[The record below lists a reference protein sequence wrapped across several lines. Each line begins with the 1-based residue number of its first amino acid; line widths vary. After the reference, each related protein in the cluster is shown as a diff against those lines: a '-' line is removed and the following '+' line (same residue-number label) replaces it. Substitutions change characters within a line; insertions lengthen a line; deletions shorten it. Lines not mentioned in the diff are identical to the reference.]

1 MATFDLTSKDTT
13 GVESD
18 SIVAMPSA
26 KNTHVMRNIEAY
38 LDIDALVA
46 AGGSFSDG
54 DIFQVLEI
62 PANTLVINAGAE
74 VMKAFTSSCTL
85 AMDFTD
91 GSNDDDIIDG
101 ADITST
107 GFCAAGSNGQTNTIV
122 GSAASTYTQFV
133 TTTDTIDAKIAGSAT
148 ATGRLRMYA
157 TVIDLAGH
165 GLDDKPDEVDR
176 DQLA

>member
-13 GVESD
+13 GVFSD

-26 KNTHVMRNIEAY
+26 KNTHIMRNIEAY

-46 AGGSFSDG
+46 AGNSFSDG
-54 DIFQVLEI
+54 DIFLVTEI
-62 PANTLVINAGAE
+62 PANSLVLNAGAE
-74 VMKAFTSSCTL
+74 VMKAFTGSCTL
-85 AMDFTD
+85 DMDFA
-91 GSNDDDIIDG
+91 GGDDIIDG

-107 GFCAAGSNGQTNTIV
+107 GFCAAGTNGQTNTIV
-122 GSAASTYTQFV
+122 GNAASTYTQFI
-133 TTTDTIDAKIAGSAT
+133 TTTDTIDATIAGAAP
-148 ATGRLRMYA
+148 ATGRLRVYA

-165 GLDDKPDEVDR
+165 GLDDKHDEVDR

>member
-1 MATFDLTSKDTT
+1 MATYDLTSKDTT
-13 GVESD
+13 GVSYD
-18 SIVAMPSA
+18 SIVAMPSI
-26 KNTHVMRNIEAY
+26 KNSNVMRNIEAY

-62 PANTLVINAGAE
+62 PANTLVLNAGAE
-74 VMKAFTSSCTL
+74 VMSAFTSSCTL
-85 AMDFTD
+85 DMDFAA
-91 GSNDDDIIDG
+91 GDDIIDG

-107 GFCAAGSNGQTNTIV
+107 GFCAAGTNGQTNTIV
-122 GSAASTYTQFV
+122 GSAASTYTQFI
-133 TTTDTIDAKIAGSAT
+133 TTTDTIDATIAGAAP
-148 ATGRLRMYA
+148 ATGRLRVYA

-165 GLDDKPDEVDR
+165 AIDDKPTDVDR

>member
-62 PANTLVINAGAE
+62 PANTLVLNAGAE
-74 VMKAFTSSCTL
+74 VMKAFTGSCTL
-85 AMDFTD
+85 DMDFAA
-91 GSNDDDIIDG
+91 GDDIIDG

-107 GFCAAGSNGQTNTIV
+107 GFCAAGSNG
-122 GSAASTYTQFV
+122 
-133 TTTDTIDAKIAGSAT
+133 
-148 ATGRLRMYA
+148 
-157 TVIDLAGH
+157 
-165 GLDDKPDEVDR
+165 
-176 DQLA
+176 

>member
-1 MATFDLTSKDTT
+1 
-13 GVESD
+13 
-18 SIVAMPSA
+18 
-26 KNTHVMRNIEAY
+26 MRMIQAY
-38 LDIDALVA
+38 LDIDALA
-46 AGGSFSDG
+46 AEGYSGSDG
-54 DIFQVLEI
+54 DIFQLLEI
-62 PANTLVINAGAE
+62 PAGTLVLFAGAE
-74 VMKAFTSSCTL
+74 VEKAFTSSCTL
-85 AMDFTD
+85 DMDFAA
-91 GSNDDDIIDG
+91 GDDIIDG

-133 TTTDTIDAKIAGSAT
+133 TTTDTIDAKIAGAAP

>member
-13 GVESD
+13 GVSSD
-18 SIVAMPSA
+18 SIVALPSV
-26 KNTHVMRNIEAY
+26 KNSNIMRNIEAY
-38 LDIDALVA
+38 LDIDDLVA

-62 PANTLVINAGAE
+62 PANTLILNAGAE

-85 AMDFTD
+85 DMDFAA
-91 GSNDDDIIDG
+91 GDDIIDG

-107 GFCAAGSNGQTNTIV
+107 GFCAAGTNGQTNTVV
-122 GSAASTYTQFV
+122 GSAASTYTQFI
-133 TTTDTIDAKIAGSAT
+133 TAADTIDCKIAGAAP
-148 ATGRLRMYA
+148 ATGRLRVYA
-157 TVIDLAGH
+157 TVISLAGH
-165 GLDDKPDEVDR
+165 GLSDKPDEVDR

>member
-1 MATFDLTSKDTT
+1 MATYDLTSSDTT
-13 GVESD
+13 GVSSN
-18 SIVAMPSA
+18 SIAAMPSV

-62 PANTLVINAGAE
+62 PANTLVLNAGAE
-74 VMKAFTSSCTL
+74 VMKAFTGSCTL
-85 AMDFTD
+85 DMDFEA
-91 GSNDDDIIDG
+91 GDDIIDG

-133 TTTDTIDAKIAGSAT
+133 TTTDTIDAKIAGAAP

>member
-13 GVESD
+13 GIFSD
-18 SIVAMPSA
+18 SIAAMPST
-26 KNTHVMRNIEAY
+26 KNSNIMRNIEAY

-85 AMDFTD
+85 DMDFAA
-91 GSNDDDIIDG
+91 GDDIIDG

-107 GFCAAGSNGQTNTIV
+107 GFCAAGTNGQTNTVV

-133 TTTDTIDAKIAGSAT
+133 TTTDTIDAKIAGAAP